1 MSDALKLLISILATW
16 RLGHLL
22 AEEDGPW
29 DIIIRIRKQLG
40 HGFFGTLLDCFYCL
54 SIWIG
59 IPFAVWMSNDWITGI
74 IQWLAISGGAC
85 ILFKATTKNN
95 SI

>member
-1 MSDALKLLISILATW
+1 MSDALKLLMSILATW

-40 HGFFGTLLDCFYCL
+40 HGFLGTLLDCFYCL
-54 SIWIG
+54 SIWIA

-74 IQWLAISGGAC
+74 IQWLAISGAAC
-85 ILFKATTKNN
+85 ILFKATTKK
-95 SI
+95 

>member
-1 MSDALKLLISILATW
+1 MSDAFKLLICILATW

-40 HGFFGTLLDCFYCL
+40 QGFFGTLLDCFYCL
-54 SIWIG
+54 SIWIA
-59 IPFAVWMSNDWITGI
+59 IPFAVWMSNEWITGI
-74 IQWLAISGGAC
+74 IYWLAISGGAC
-85 ILFKATTKNN
+85 ILFKSTTKK
-95 SI
+95 